1 MWWLKKR
8 KKEIITDDRKR
19 FRLFYLSK
27 QWQDLRLFKL
37 ANNPLC
43 EECERHNRITP
54 ARAVDH
60 VIPLA
65 VDWSLRLDY
74 DNLQSLCDYTS
85 PYDCHG
91 LKTKTIDYYLKR
103 DKAIDDNMN
112 TLISMNFE

>member
-1 MWWLKKR
+1 MWWLKSK
-8 KKEIITDDRKR
+8 KKEVITDDRQR
-19 FRLFYLSK
+19 FRLFYLSTD
-27 QWQDLRLFKL
+27 WQKLRLFKL

-43 EECERHNRITP
+43 EQCEREGRITP

-85 PYDCHG
+85 PFDCHG
-91 LKTKTIDYYLKR
+91 KKTKTVDYYLKR
-103 DKAIDDNMN
+103 DKAIDDNMDELN
-112 TLISMNFE
+112 EFE